1 MVPRISP
8 FKDQDKPRV
17 AVLVGPTAVGKTAVA
32 LALAQ
37 AVGAEIV
44 NADSVQVYR
53 ELDIGTAKPTAAERA
68 LVPHHLLD
76 AAAPPEIYD
85 AARYSLE
92 GREVLARL
100 QARQVPPLVVGGTGL
115 YVKALLH
122 GLFAEGSPRRGVR
135 QRLREE
141 LTGYGPEFL
150 HQRLAALDP
159 PTAARLHPRDTYRLL
174 RALEVMETTGQPLS
188 ALLAAHR
195 FQDSPYRVL
204 KIGLNLPREELYRRI
219 TLRLDLMLAQG
230 WLAEVRGLLERYPP
244 SLKPFQSIGYRHL
257 SNFLTGR
264 WSWEEAVTLL
274 LRDTRRYAKRQLT
287 WFRSDPEI
295 QWFQP
300 DQLAEMTDLLQAFWA
315 GGRVA

>member
-1 MVPRISP
+1 VP
-8 FKDQDKPRV
+8 
-17 AVLVGPTAVGKTAVA
+17 VLVGPTAVGKTAVA
-32 LALAQ
+32 LALARE
-37 AVGAEIV
+37 VGAEIV

-53 ELDIGTAKPTAAERA
+53 ELDIGAAKPTAVERA

-76 AAAPPEIYD
+76 VADPPEIYD

-100 QARQVPPLVVGGTGL
+100 QARGAPPLVVGGTGL
-115 YVKALLH
+115 YVRALLH

-141 LTGYGPEFL
+141 LAGYGPEAL
-150 HQRLAALDP
+150 YQRLAALDP
-159 PTAARLHPRDTYRLL
+159 PTATRLHPRDTYRLL

-188 ALLAAHR
+188 ELLAAHR

-204 KIGLNLPREELYRRI
+204 KIGLHLPREELYRRI
-219 TLRLDLMLAQG
+219 TLRLDLMLEQG
-230 WLAEVRGLLERYPP
+230 WLEEVRGLLARYPA

-257 SNFLTGR
+257 INFLTGR

-287 WFRSDPEI
+287 WFRADPEV
-295 QWFQP
+295 QWFEP
-300 DQLAEMTDLLQAFWA
+300 DRLEEMTALLRTFGA
-315 GGRVA
+315 GGPVV